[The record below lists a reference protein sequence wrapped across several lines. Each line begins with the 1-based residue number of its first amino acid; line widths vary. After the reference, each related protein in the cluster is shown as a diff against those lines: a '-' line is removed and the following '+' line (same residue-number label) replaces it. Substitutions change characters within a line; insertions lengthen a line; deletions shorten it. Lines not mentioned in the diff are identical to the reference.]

1 MTGSSR
7 EQDQSVIA
15 INCREGTRTSVP
27 LAVYILT
34 EIRYRAFIFI
44 KIVVSKCS
52 AQIQSVIMN
61 RWKGYLYKV

>member
-15 INCREGTRTSVP
+15 INCSEGTHASVP
-27 LAVYILT
+27 IAVYILE

-44 KIVVSKCS
+44 KIVVSKYS
-52 AQIQSVIMN
+52 ARIQPVIMN
-61 RWKGYLYKV
+61 RWKNYLYKV